1 MEIAESSLGLQCEV
15 LAEWGK
21 GPHYVKPEG
30 LPKILA
36 FVQGAK
42 GKLWKEKEELKYYL
56 EL

>member
-15 LAEWGK
+15 LAEWEK
-21 GPHYVKPEG
+21 DPHCVKPEG
-30 LPKILA
+30 LAKILA

-42 GKLWKEKEELKYYL
+42 GKLYKEKKELKYYL